1 MENKENTVYKMERI
15 WNREYREQR
24 KHIVNQTLN
33 QKIEQ
38 KRKSSQEIYL
48 SEETIESNFYYERTF
63 TK

>member
-48 SEETIESNFYYERTF
+48 
-63 TK
+63 